1 MIMHAYMKGTTD
13 GKGGEEVM
21 DSQSNM
27 VCLLLSYCGHVL
39 KGVIV
44 VSYYSKA
51 DKAAVMFR
59 RFEEAGVVGQM

>member
-1 MIMHAYMKGTTD
+1 MTFFTAF
-13 GKGGEEVM
+13 
-21 DSQSNM
+21 S
-27 VCLLLSYCGHVL
+27 L
-39 KGVIV
+39 KGVVV